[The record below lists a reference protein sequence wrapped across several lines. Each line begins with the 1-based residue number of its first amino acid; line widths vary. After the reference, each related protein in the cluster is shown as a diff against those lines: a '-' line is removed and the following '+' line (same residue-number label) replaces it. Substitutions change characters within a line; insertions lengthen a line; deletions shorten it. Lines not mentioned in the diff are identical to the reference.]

1 MFRMILFTQWKW
13 SRLILLP
20 AVIAAF
26 ALPVFSVQAVGTP
39 NQSGWEARRILSA
52 VQTWGIAYP
61 LLATGI
67 ALAIAMTAWG
77 ADHRGRH
84 VYALSLPLPRW
95 NFALQRFGAGIVLL
109 IAPAL
114 ALWIGA
120 EGQGA
125 PSASRLRAKALHRL
139 ARKLREIDL
148 VELQLDFAEAHAREV
163 EQLAHEEGDPAHL
176 TLEILRPLEHG
187 VAGHLFVRPI
197 QDTMQR
203 LELELKCGDRRPQLV
218 RGHGKELVARPDRHA
233 EILDEL

>member
-1 MFRMILFTQWKW
+1 MFRMILYTQWRW

-26 ALPVFSVQAVGTP
+26 ALPVFSVQVVGTP

-77 ADHRGRH
+77 PDHRGRH
-84 VYALSLPLPRW
+84 VYALSLPVPRW
-95 NFALQRFGAGIVLL
+95 NYALQRFGAGIVLL

-120 EGQGA
+120 ALAATTAQIPAGLHAYPVALAARFTLALAVAYAVFFAITAGTTRTAGYVLATLGGIVLIQIFA
-125 PSASRLRAKALHRL
+125 ASVGIEIQLLPFVSDRLLL
-139 ARKLREIDL
+139 WPGPFEIFSGRWMLID
-148 VELQLDFAEAHAREV
+148 V
-163 EQLAHEEGDPAHL
+163 
-176 TLEILRPLEHG
+176 
-187 VAGHLFVRPI
+187 
-197 QDTMQR
+197 
-203 LELELKCGDRRPQLV
+203 
-218 RGHGKELVARPDRHA
+218 
-233 EILDEL
+233 

>member
-84 VYALSLPLPRW
+84 VYALF
-95 NFALQRFGAGIVLL
+95 FAITAGTTRTAGYVLATLGGIVLIQIFAASAGIEIQLLPFVSDRLLLWPGPFEIFSGRWML
-109 IAPAL
+109 I
-114 ALWIGA
+114 
-120 EGQGA
+120 
-125 PSASRLRAKALHRL
+125 
-139 ARKLREIDL
+139 D
-148 VELQLDFAEAHAREV
+148 V
-163 EQLAHEEGDPAHL
+163 
-176 TLEILRPLEHG
+176 
-187 VAGHLFVRPI
+187 
-197 QDTMQR
+197 
-203 LELELKCGDRRPQLV
+203 
-218 RGHGKELVARPDRHA
+218 
-233 EILDEL
+233 